1 MLGFEE
7 RGKPECPEKT
17 SRSSEGENQ
26 QQTQPSYG
34 INTGIWARSTILG
47 SECSNHCTTLKPL
60 SANTEKEIKTLAKHI
75 GNNLTGRNIK
85 CVGHKIKEWL
95 TLKIAVVRP
104 FSNFSYGEE
113 NFEWGRYSSHT
124 NVTRF
129 HAFGHNFDP
138 VSLTTPKCDILETRE
153 KLGRVAFRTD
163 FWDCY

>member
-17 SRSSEGENQ
+17 SRSSKGENQ

-34 INTGIWARSTILG
+34 VNTGIWARV
-47 SECSNHCTTLKPL
+47 TLKPWQ
-60 SANTEKEIKTLAKHI
+60 KHI

-113 NFEWGRYSSHT
+113 NFEWGRCSSHT

-129 HAFGHNFDP
+129 HFFGHNFDP
-138 VSLTTPKCDILETRE
+138 VPLTTPKCDTWETRE
-153 KLGRVAFRTD
+153 KLSRVNFRKD
-163 FWDCY
+163 FEDCY